1 MSSDSNPSILI
12 ERAGVASARLL
23 EGLHAAAFYRP
34 GDETWS
40 ERAFSDVLN
49 SVGSFCLVATID
61 GPAGPE
67 PCGFSA
73 CRVRAQEAELLSL
86 GVVPSARRTGVAK
99 QLIDQSIDR
108 CRHIGARDLFL
119 EVADDNPGAQRLYQG
134 LGFEQVGIRQNYYHR
149 LNNVH
154 VDAHTMRLVLA

>member
-1 MSSDSNPSILI
+1 MSSDNSPPISV
-12 ERAGVASARLL
+12 ERAGVASARVL

-49 SVGSFCLVATID
+49 SVGSFCLIATLE
-61 GPAGPE
+61 GTEGAE

-73 CRVRAQEAELLSL
+73 CRVLAQEAELLSL
-86 GVVPSARRTGVAK
+86 GVVPSVRRTGVAGL
-99 QLIDQSIDR
+99 LIEQSIAR
-108 CRHIGARDLFL
+108 CRQIGARDLFL
-119 EVADDNPGAQRLYQG
+119 EVADDNPGAQRLYRG

-149 LNNVH
+149 LNNEH
-154 VDAHTMRLVLA
+154 VDARTMRLVLD